1 MMNNVSERSLRAQ
14 AIGRKNYLFVGS
26 DRGGRTA
33 AILYS
38 VVGSCKRLGADPFG
52 YLKDI
57 LERLPTHPGD
67 GLEEL
72 LPDAWFAAHPNTRR
86 KVAS

>member
-1 MMNNVSERSLRAQ
+1 M
-14 AIGRKNYLFVGS
+14 S

-38 VVGSCKRLGADPFG
+38 FVGSCKQLDGDPFA
-52 YLKDI
+52 YLKDVM
-57 LERLPTHPGD
+57 ERLPIHPAD
-67 GLEEL
+67 RLVEL